1 MYNMNS
7 PTLQAMLQHTP
18 QGMGN
23 MPVYNGNTP
32 TVTTTNQQFT
42 SPYPS
47 PKDMVIQSG
56 QQAIYAPVGFG
67 YPQPQ
72 NIVGGYNPNTPQ
84 SVFSGYSNPYMGYGS
99 YSGYGYMQPQM
110 YMTEEMRDVYQ
121 VSAMIGITYQEQ
133 MENRISVNQRISDI
147 VSRNIGRTEEEAKHY
162 RDYYDPKTRNKAPEQ
177 VKVKSKSTKFMRVRI
192 KNNDKVVYESPE
204 IVQTVESINLIKSS
218 AVIDR
223 IEQESLQEKMK
234 YRWMC
239 KRMYELAPERV
250 ADGMDLA
257 EFFTRG
263 LAMVDKQHTL
273 EDLRMQRI
281 INSANVYNR
290 DKFRDR
296 LLMSN
301 GMKPKGN
308 KTAIERYAGR
318 YGVMP
323 DGRPITPGLD
333 PAVAQSFSYNTNT
346 GMYEVKPPNFISNRL
361 EAARQSFIATL
372 DNNQ

>member
-7 PTLQAMLQHTP
+7 PTLQAMLQNTP

-32 TVTTTNQQFT
+32 TVTTTQQFN

-56 QQAIYAPVGFG
+56 QQAIYTPVGFG
-67 YPQPQ
+67 YTQPQ
-72 NIVGGYNPNTPQ
+72 NIVGGYNPNVQ
-84 SVFSGYSNPYMGYGS
+84 HSIFNGYNNPYMGYGS

-133 MENRISVNQRISDI
+133 MENRIAINQRISTM
-147 VSRNIGRTEEEAKHY
+147 VSKNIGRTEEETTHY
-162 RDYYDPKTRNKAPEQ
+162 RDYYNPGTRNKTPEQ
-177 VKVKSKSTKFMRVRI
+177 PKIKQEPIKLMKVRI
-192 KNNDKVVYESPE
+192 KNNDKVVYESPD
-204 IVQTVESINLIKSS
+204 IDLNVENLNLIKTN

-223 IEQESLQEKMK
+223 IECESIQEKLR

-250 ADGMDLA
+250 TDGMDLA
-257 EFFTRG
+257 DYFIRG
-263 LAMVDKQHTL
+263 LAMVEKGHTI
-273 EDLRMQRI
+273 EDLKMQRI
-281 INSANVYNR
+281 TNSANVYNK
-290 DKFRDR
+290 DKFHER
-296 LLMSN
+296 LLTSN
-301 GMKPKGN
+301 GFKPKSA

-323 DGRPITPGLD
+323 DGRPVTPGLD
-333 PAVAQSFSYNTNT
+333 PSVAQSFSYNVNT
-346 GMYEVKPPNFISNRL
+346 GQYEVKPPNFISNRL
-361 EAARQSFIATL
+361 EVARQSFIATL
-372 DNNQ
+372 DSQ

>member
-7 PTLQAMLQHTP
+7 PTLQAMLQNTP

-23 MPVYNGNTP
+23 MPVYNGNAP
-32 TVTTTNQQFT
+32 TVTTTQQFN

-56 QQAIYAPVGFG
+56 QQAIYTPVGFG
-67 YPQPQ
+67 YPQ

-110 YMTEEMRDVYQ
+110 YMTEEMRDIYQ
-121 VSAMIGITYQEQ
+121 VSTMIGITYQEQ
-133 MENRISVNQRISDI
+133 MENRIAINQRISTM
-147 VSRNIGRTEEEAKHY
+147 VSKAIGRTEEETKHH
-162 RDYYDPKTRNKAPEQ
+162 RDYYDPKTRNKLPEQ
-177 VKVKSKSTKFMRVRI
+177 PKIKREPTTLMKVRI

-204 IVQTVESINLIKSS
+204 INQPVENLNLIKSN
-218 AVIDR
+218 AVINR
-223 IEQESLQEKMK
+223 IEYETLQEKLR

-239 KRMYELAPERV
+239 KRMYELAPERI

-257 EFFTRG
+257 EYFTKG
-263 LAMVDKQHTL
+263 LAMVDKRHTL

-281 INSANVYNR
+281 TNSANVYNR
-290 DKFRDR
+290 DKFRER
-296 LLMSN
+296 LLISN
-301 GMKPKGN
+301 GMKPKSA

-323 DGRPITPGLD
+323 NGRPVTPGLD
-333 PAVAQSFSYNTNT
+333 PSVAQSFSYNVNT
-346 GMYEVKPPNFISNRL
+346 GQYEVKPPNFISNRL
-361 EAARQSFIATL
+361 EMARQSFIATL
-372 DNNQ
+372 DSQ